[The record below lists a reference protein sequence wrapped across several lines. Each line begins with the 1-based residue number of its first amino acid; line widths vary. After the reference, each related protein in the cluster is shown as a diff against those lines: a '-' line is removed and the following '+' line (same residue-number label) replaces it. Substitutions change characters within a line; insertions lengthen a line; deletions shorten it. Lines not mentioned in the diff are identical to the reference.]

1 MRRDM
6 TFMTVLICFAVVL
19 STTFPRIALAQN
31 LVGTTWKLNLAKST
45 FNPGPP
51 PRSATLSY
59 QAEGQGVRATNE
71 GVNAQG
77 NPTKGVLSIISDGK
91 SYPITGSAAFD
102 AGSYKQV
109 DDFTMEGTRTKDGKV
124 IETFTRI
131 LSADGKTLTLTGAGV
146 NASGQR
152 YNYVSVYDKQ

>member
-1 MRRDM
+1 MRRDITLTM
-6 TFMTVLICFAVVL
+6 TLICLAAVL
-19 STTFPRIALAQN
+19 STTFPRIGLAQN

-77 NPTKGVLSIISDGK
+77 NPTKGVLLIITDGK

-109 DDFTMEGTRTKDGKV
+109 DGLTVEGTRTKDGKLM
-124 IETFTRI
+124 ETFTRV
-131 LSADGKTLTLTGAGV
+131 LSAHGKTLTLTGTGV
-146 NASGQR
+146 NASGQQ